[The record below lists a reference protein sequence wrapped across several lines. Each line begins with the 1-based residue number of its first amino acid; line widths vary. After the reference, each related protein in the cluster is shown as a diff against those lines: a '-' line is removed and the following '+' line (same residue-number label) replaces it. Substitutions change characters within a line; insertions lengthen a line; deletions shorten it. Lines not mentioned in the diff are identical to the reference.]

1 MKKILLLFVILMS
14 ISTSYGQRK
23 SKKQEAPV
31 KKIEYLDIVQIL
43 SNKDELK
50 LTQQQVGALTIKNEY
65 IKRDLQNLNS
75 KAKMEEVEKNMHQ
88 RELFA
93 GYNNFVN
100 RTLNEDQLESWNVI
114 KKEIAAGEEE
124 SSDLKTEM
132 AALDSAYKAELKEVY
147 RKYSKDRK
155 LYYASRNVV
164 RKQYDADKL
173 RIYKKYNQPVEEE
186 GAEGDKVLTLEEIAN
201 LYKEYDDY
209 YNEPKQ
215 ANPLEYLDVKEEY
228 SNETEEITS
237 EEEGEY

>member
-23 SKKQEAPV
+23 SKKQEEPV

-50 LTQQQVGALTIKNEY
+50 LTQKQVGALTIKNEY

-75 KAKMEEVEKNMHQ
+75 KTKMQEVEKNMHQ
-88 RELFA
+88 RQLFA
-93 GYNNFVN
+93 GYDNFVN

-114 KKEIAAGEEE
+114 KKEIAASEEE
-124 SSDLKTEM
+124 STDLKTEM

-173 RIYKKYNQPVEEE
+173 RIYKKYNQAVEEE
-186 GAEGDKVLTLEEIAN
+186 GEEGDKVLTLEEIAN

-209 YNEPKQ
+209 YNEPTQ

>member
-75 KAKMEEVEKNMHQ
+75 KTKMEEVEKNMHQ
-88 RELFA
+88 RDLFA

>member
-75 KAKMEEVEKNMHQ
+75 KTKMQEVEKNMHQ

-228 SNETEEITS
+228 SNETEEVTS

>member
-75 KAKMEEVEKNMHQ
+75 KTKMEEVEKNMHQ